1 MLLCSG
7 VVDSMGAVD
16 SGVLSD
22 DSDVLSETE
31 LSSLEDDISEELVL
45 VELWLVVLVVDDVDV
60 EELLD
65 VLLCSGVVDS
75 MGAVDSGVLSDDSD
89 VLSETE
95 LSSFEDDIS
104 EELVLVELWLV
115 VLVVDDVDVEEL
127 LEPF

>member
-7 VVDSMGAVD
+7 VVDPMGAVD

-45 VELWLVVLVVDDVDV
+45 VELWLVVLVFDDVDV

-65 VLLCSGVVDS
+65 VLL
-75 MGAVDSGVLSDDSD
+75 
-89 VLSETE
+89 
-95 LSSFEDDIS
+95 
-104 EELVLVELWLV
+104 
-115 VLVVDDVDVEEL
+115 
-127 LEPF
+127 EPF

>member
-1 MLLCSG
+1 MSSAGAVLLCSG

-65 VLLCSGVVDS
+65 VLL
-75 MGAVDSGVLSDDSD
+75 
-89 VLSETE
+89 
-95 LSSFEDDIS
+95 
-104 EELVLVELWLV
+104 
-115 VLVVDDVDVEEL
+115 
-127 LEPF
+127 EPF

>member
-16 SGVLSD
+16 SGALSD

-65 VLLCSGVVDS
+65 VLL
-75 MGAVDSGVLSDDSD
+75 
-89 VLSETE
+89 
-95 LSSFEDDIS
+95 
-104 EELVLVELWLV
+104 
-115 VLVVDDVDVEEL
+115 
-127 LEPF
+127 EPF

>member
-1 MLLCSG
+1 
-7 VVDSMGAVD
+7 MGAVD

-60 EELLD
+60 EELPD
-65 VLLCSGVVDS
+65 V
-75 MGAVDSGVLSDDSD
+75 
-89 VLSETE
+89 
-95 LSSFEDDIS
+95 
-104 EELVLVELWLV
+104 
-115 VLVVDDVDVEEL
+115 L

>member
-7 VVDSMGAVD
+7 VVDPMGAVD

-65 VLLCSGVVDS
+65 VLL
-75 MGAVDSGVLSDDSD
+75 
-89 VLSETE
+89 
-95 LSSFEDDIS
+95 
-104 EELVLVELWLV
+104 
-115 VLVVDDVDVEEL
+115 
-127 LEPF
+127 EPF

>member
-1 MLLCSG
+1 
-7 VVDSMGAVD
+7 VD

-65 VLLCSGVVDS
+65 VLL
-75 MGAVDSGVLSDDSD
+75 
-89 VLSETE
+89 
-95 LSSFEDDIS
+95 
-104 EELVLVELWLV
+104 
-115 VLVVDDVDVEEL
+115 
-127 LEPF
+127 EPF

>member
-1 MLLCSG
+1 
-7 VVDSMGAVD
+7 MGAVD

-65 VLLCSGVVDS
+65 VLL
-75 MGAVDSGVLSDDSD
+75 
-89 VLSETE
+89 
-95 LSSFEDDIS
+95 
-104 EELVLVELWLV
+104 
-115 VLVVDDVDVEEL
+115 
-127 LEPF
+127 EPF